1 MMNNRHKPVPTEFAP
16 EIGFEVTPLS
26 SSLHRAI
33 QDTELERLK
42 SRLLQQHLAG
52 EWAPQQISQL
62 RRAAIEAAALAW
74 VTPFPLLVFPL
85 LFEEKAELAQLQAE
99 RQNRV
104 RRRSR
109 ELLVV

>member
-1 MMNNRHKPVPTEFAP
+1 MKNRRRQVPTEFGP
-16 EIGFEVTPLS
+16 EIGFEVTPLPAA
-26 SSLHRAI
+26 LDRAV
-33 QDTELERLK
+33 QGTELERLK
-42 SRLLQQHLAG
+42 HRLLDEHLAG
-52 EWAPQQISQL
+52 EWLPQQISRL
-62 RRAAIEAAALAW
+62 RRAANEAAALAW
-74 VTPFPLLVFPL
+74 VAPFPLLVFPL